1 MPEELLEQLRRQSD
15 EHYKAEKDIREKVNS
30 VCEELHRFRDRVLGD
45 GNGADSLRGVVKRNE
60 TRVEEMG
67 NWIQDEIT
75 RRKALDEI
83 DAKQR
88 LSRQR
93 DVDAASRRT
102 KLLIAVVGICGPA
115 LTLVVGKLV
124 GA

>member
-1 MPEELLEQLRRQSD
+1 MEQLRRQSD